1 MKTVTVEIKN
11 EIAMS
16 FLHNLESMNIIR
28 VVDSDSLPE
37 KQKLSDKFAGCLPKE
52 RVDELQKELVQMRN
66 EWERTTY

>member
-28 VVDSDSLPE
+28 VVDTGSSLE
-37 KQKLSDKFAGCLPKE
+37 KRRLSDRFAGCLPKD
-52 RVDELQKELVQMRN
+52 RVDELQKELIQMRN